1 MNVSTDRSEPAIRVA
16 VVDDERAL
24 REMLALGLGRAGFDV
39 RVAADGAAGIT
50 LVREW
55 EPQCIVLDVT
65 MPKLDGF
72 ETVPLLR
79 RLTEAPIIML
89 TARTETRDRIAGIQ
103 VGADDYLTKPFDL
116 AELAVRIH
124 AALRRPM
131 LARVERLRHGE
142 LAIDLAGRTVTR
154 GTRAIALS
162 TREFDL
168 LATLA
173 RRPGRVYTRDELL
186 DLVWGSSSDVSSNS
200 VETYI
205 HYLRTKIDVGER
217 HRMIQTI
224 RGVGYVLRTEA

>member
-103 VGADDYLTKPFDL
+103 VGADDYLTTPFDL

-131 LARVERLRHGE
+131 LARVEHLRHGE